1 MSSYHPTSGIHYTNA
16 APGSYIS
23 TAPTLAPAQ
32 LLPTGAIVSISNLT
46 AAPTGTINYTIPAT
60 IITTTSVTTQTPKT
74 QKRVTIM
81 EPTTNHTFDPLL
93 PTMVAL
99 AGANTSTASA
109 NSANATSTPT
119 PIITVTNNSNQAQEE
134 MKANSEESK
143 DNEDDSED
151 SGGMLDRITHDLNY
165 LLNGAEDDQIPP
177 PPRPPTG
184 TIPTTA
190 DLANAEVIFKTD
202 EL

>member
-1 MSSYHPTSGIHYTNA
+1 MSSYHPTSGVHYTNST
-16 APGSYIS
+16 PGTFINSVPPSNAQI
-23 TAPTLAPAQ
+23 LPA
-32 LLPTGAIVSISNLT
+32 GAIVSISSLTNT
-46 AAPTGTINYTIPAT
+46 AAPSTGTINYTIPAT

-99 AGANTSTASA
+99 QGANTSAG
-109 NSANATSTPT
+109 SANAQQQHPT
-119 PIITVTNNSNQAQEE
+119 PIITITNNSGQPLEENSSKSSNSQE
-134 MKANSEESK
+134 KA
-143 DNEDDSED
+143 EDPS
-151 SGGMLDRITHDLNY
+151 GMLDRITHDLNY

-184 TIPTTA
+184 SIPST
-190 DLANAEVIFKTD
+190 DLGNAEVIFKTD